1 MTSLYLC
8 IYQVYFAV
16 QERCARLHARG
27 LPPWVRKAKRA
38 AHRLVQRLIL
48 PDVRLPVRV
57 QSGLSQGLWI
67 QPRLPEEAGYWR
79 GQKERGTE
87 GAILATVR
95 EGSVVYDVGAHI
107 GAVTFGVARLVG
119 KSGRVVAFDA
129 DPENIA
135 SLRESCVLNHF
146 EERIQVLHR
155 VVWSYSSSSGI
166 RFRRGALRRSHGG
179 VEADG
184 CRPVLADGATIT
196 VPATTLDEFVASSGI
211 VPELVKVDVEGGEY
225 EVLRGG
231 EILFRR
237 ERPRVLVEVHHQQA
251 FEQISRWM
259 TNVRYSAQWEV
270 PPQGFPRM
278 LFAWPAE
285 SPPDV

>member
-1 MTSLYLC
+1 MTSLYLS

-27 LPPWVRKAKRA
+27 LPLFVRKAKRA

-48 PDVRLPVRV
+48 PRIRLPVRV
-57 QSGLSQGLWI
+57 RSGFSQGLWI
-67 QPRLPEEAGYWR
+67 RAQLPEETGYWR
-79 GQKERGTE
+79 GQKEHSTE
-87 GAILATVR
+87 RAILATVR
-95 EGSVVYDVGAHI
+95 DGSVVYDVGAHI

-119 KSGRVVAFDA
+119 ESGRVVAFDA

-135 SLRESCVLNHF
+135 SLREGCVLNHF
-146 EERIQVLHR
+146 EERIQLEHLA
-155 VVWSYSSSSGI
+155 VWSYSSTTGI
-166 RFRRGALRRSHGG
+166 RFRRGALCRSHGG

-231 EILFRR
+231 ETLFRG
-237 ERPRVLVEVHHQQA
+237 ERPRLLVEVHHQQA

-259 TNVRYSAQWEV
+259 TKVRYSAQWEV